1 MHKEDDPLRLALNC
15 TGSLPYFMVR
25 HITAMMSPTVELS
38 EHDIANSKALIQK
51 LNSINQQNMDILV
64 SSHGL
69 SLFTK
74 VPPKETVS
82 AGYAFQ

>member
-1 MHKEDDPLRLALNC
+1 
-15 TGSLPYFMVR
+15 
-25 HITAMMSPTVELS
+25 
-38 EHDIANSKALIQK
+38 
-51 LNSINQQNMDILV
+51 MDILV

-82 AGYAFQ
+82 AGYAFQWQP